1 MSIFLIPTSNMI
13 TVTWIYTYAIY
24 SFIFILFFVVLGG
37 GGGGLKVRMSLV
49 HDDVIKW
56 KHFLC
61 YWPFVRGIHRSPVN
75 SPTKASDADV
85 WISFDLHLNKRLSKQ
100 SRGRWFE
107 TPSCSLWRH
116 RNGCYELAKWKVILL
131 LSSMSVHFSTLWWR
145 HMTSINYGPL
155 KCLPTLTI

>member
-24 SFIFILFFVVLGG
+24 SFIFILFFVVLGAFEG
-37 GGGGLKVRMSLV
+37 GDESRTWWRHQMET
-49 HDDVIKW
+49 
-56 KHFLC
+56 FLC

-145 HMTSINYGPL
+145 HITSINYGPL